1 MGVLDHLADSVRLL
15 FFEDFVFT
23 AIAHSVGPHQKRQ
36 GLPPRRR
43 TLLSKKRHF
52 PLRFCM
58 FLLLSAVFLP
68 S

>member
-1 MGVLDHLADSVRLL
+1 MGVLNHLADSFRLL

-23 AIAHSVGPHQKRQ
+23 AIAHSVRPHQKRQ
-36 GLPPRRR
+36 GLPPELT
-43 TLLSKKRHF
+43 TLLPKKRNF